1 MSAAATSITSGTAL
15 RPGSARRAERRERR
29 AEAPHGTRRA
39 VGTPRRAPRRAEIHE
54 RLVEVVSAPS
64 RQRGW
69 RQPPRPPLAAN
80 PLGPAGPEDPTAEP
94 PAYVR
99 IEPGRTPT
107 ERERQHRAGGIPPDT
122 GQRAECVAI
131 VGEATAVARHGFT
144 RD

>member
-1 MSAAATSITSGTAL
+1 MSAAATSMTSGTAL

-64 RQRGW
+64 RHERLRQRP
-69 RQPPRPPLAAN
+69 QPRLAAQT
-80 PLGPAGPEDPTAEP
+80 LEPARPKEHAAEH

-99 IEPGRTPT
+99 IEHGRIPT
-107 ERERQHRAGGIPPDT
+107 ECERQHRAGGIPPDA
-122 GQRAECVAI
+122 GQRAERVAI
-131 VGEATAVARHGFT
+131 VGKAT
-144 RD
+144 